1 MTKCSIT
8 KYKNHAEFHLWRE
21 EVSREGEEKKRERK
35 KDKRDEREERK
46 EKRNQKQKRRKRSSK
61 AFKNKKEWR
70 REDKGMAKTQPTNIN

>member
-61 AFKNKKEWR
+61 AFKTKKSGEEKIKEWL
-70 REDKGMAKTQPTNIN
+70 KHNQLI